1 MDELRNEP
9 RQRRSRETIDSILD
23 AAESLIHQTGQV
35 SFTAHELAAASNMS
49 VGRVYY
55 WFPDLTSVVAAL
67 GDRGIERLT
76 GHFSE
81 VLDGSAVLDD
91 VTFLE
96 FLADRVVDF
105 FSANPALVVMVL
117 TGGPVEDHGHAIR
130 VAVQDLAA
138 GVFAARAPH
147 LTLDEQHF
155 LGRFVTSL
163 MLAAVRELAQRD
175 DAVEQLRVELA
186 NVLVGWFSVRVAKR
200 NAPTPHTGH

>member
-35 SFTAHELAAASNMS
+35 SFTAHELAAASSMS

-81 VLDGSAVLDD
+81 VLDSSAVLDD
-91 VTFLE
+91 AQFLE
-96 FLADRVVDF
+96 FLADRVVGF
-105 FSANPALVVMVL
+105 FAANPALVVMVL
-117 TGGPVEDHGHAIR
+117 TGGSVEDHGRAVR
-130 VAVQDLAA
+130 AAVQDLAA

-147 LTLDEQHF
+147 LPRDEQHL
-155 LGRFVTSL
+155 LGRFITSL
-163 MLAAVRELAQRD
+163 MLATVREFSHRD
-175 DAVEQLRVELA
+175 DEVEQLRTELT
-186 NVLVGWFSVRVAKR
+186 NVLVGWFSVRMAKR
-200 NAPTPHTGH
+200 NAPTPRASR